1 MFYGIFTL
9 RRLSISGNPHS
20 VQLSACTL
28 ETEIE
33 CGSDS
38 LFICLSSTAFICGH
52 VSERIPERVSKSD
65 DYLCNCVS
73 NLASYISMIYEARLK
88 CKSSNWKQKE

>member
-20 VQLSACTL
+20 VQLSAFTL

-52 VSERIPERVSKSD
+52 VSERIPERVS
-65 DYLCNCVS
+65 LMTIFVIVF
-73 NLASYISMIYEARLK
+73 LISLHISL
-88 CKSSNWKQKE
+88 